1 MGNSSPNPSISYRTK
16 DGLQINY
23 VFWDMKGKERFPQ

>member
-1 MGNSSPNPSISYRTK
+1 MGNLSTNHSISYRTK

-23 VFWDMKGKERFPQ
+23 VFWDMKGK